1 MQLDRQRWSFSDLAA
16 VTIAYIV
23 VFSLMEGFV
32 GPLQQMVAPNLSQYV
47 SLLFLPHGIR
57 VLTLYYFGWRG
68 MLYLVPGS
76 LISWFLMVYGQ
87 GQPLH
92 FASIFVSIVGCYV
105 GVRLVRA
112 IIGESEAFY
121 SAFSW
126 RTMLIAGAVASLFNS
141 VGLSILHFSAPPPAI
156 LIGYFVGDLAGQAAL
171 MVMLIFVFRATEAI
185 KHGD

>member
-1 MQLDRQRWSFSDLAA
+1 MHHDRQSWSLGDLAV
-16 VTIAYIV
+16 VTLAYV
-23 VFSLMEGFV
+23 AVFSLMEGFV

-68 MLYLVPGS
+68 VLYLIPGS

-92 FASIFVSIVGCYV
+92 FASSIVSIVGCYA
-105 GVRLVRA
+105 GVRLVRTVV
-112 IIGESEAFY
+112 GESEATY

-126 RTMLIAGAVASLFNS
+126 RTMLVAGAVASLFNS

-171 MVMLIFVFRATEAI
+171 MVILIFVFRAAEAI
-185 KHGD
+185 KRGD